1 LTASPVQEDVHRIPP
16 REENQEVNPY
26 VFIVGCPRSGTTLL
40 RRMLDAHREIAI
52 THETHW
58 IPKRLETR
66 TGLRP
71 DGRVRP
77 ELLSSLLSYD
87 RFRRMDLDEGEL
99 RSLVQAEPPLTYA
112 GFVTAVFDLYGKANG
127 KALVG
132 DKTPSYVTRIPML
145 HGLWPSARFVHLIR
159 DGRDVVLSLLAW
171 ERTKLPS
178 RVPGWREQPVIAAAL
193 LWDCRVRLGIEAGR
207 GLGPRHYYELRYESL
222 TKRPAE
228 ESARLCEFLRLP
240 YDDAMLRFHEGR
252 ERQQPGLSAKKAW
265 RPITPGLRDWRSE
278 MRPRDIERVEA
289 AAGELLAE
297 LGYRRS
303 VARPARELVVLAR
316 SLRDSFAE
324 ALATQS
330 MPIPRSWLS

>member
-1 LTASPVQEDVHRIPP
+1 MLSRTEEAAGALP
-16 REENQEVNPY
+16 RVEESGAVNPY
-26 VFIVGCPRSGTTLL
+26 AFIVGCGRSGTTLL
-40 RRMLDAHREIAI
+40 RRMLDAHPEIAI

-58 IPKRLETR
+58 IPKRLERR

-71 DGRVRP
+71 DGRVTP

-99 RSLVQAEPPLTYA
+99 LSLIHAEPPPTYA
-112 GFVTAVFDLYGKANG
+112 GFVTAAFDLYGKAKG

-159 DGRDVVLSLLAW
+159 DGRDVVLSLLSW
-171 ERTKLPS
+171 KRTKLPS

-207 GLGPRHYYELRYESL
+207 GLGPRHYYEIRYESL
-222 TKRPAE
+222 TTRPAE
-228 ESARLCEFLRLP
+228 ESARLCEFLGLP
-240 YDDAMLRFHEGR
+240 YDDAMLRFHERR
-252 ERQQPGLSAKKAW
+252 ERHQPGLSAKKAW

-278 MRPRDIERVEA
+278 MRPRDLERFEA
-289 AAGELLAE
+289 AAGELLTE
-297 LGYRRS
+297 LGYQRA
-303 VARPARELVVLAR
+303 VARPPRDLVVLAR
-316 SLRDSFAE
+316 NLRDTFAE
-324 ALATQS
+324 ELAADS
-330 MPIPRSWLS
+330 MPVPRGWLS